1 MAQSASTIAFIILA
15 VLLLFH
21 FGPADGNC
29 SSPKT
34 NQIVTGT
41 GNERQTPSRLEDES
55 DENMR
60 MINSVIAERNQ
71 YPYMVIFCLV

>member
-1 MAQSASTIAFIILA
+1 MAQSVSTIALIMLA
-15 VLLLFH
+15 FLLLFH
-21 FGPADGNC
+21 SGPADGNC

-71 YPYMVIFCLV
+71 YPYMVIFSLV